1 METFAAELSTTT
13 TQTANTEQVDS
24 YFDTRFAHDEK
35 REIVWRA
42 LIRYHF
48 QALVRPEH
56 CVLELG
62 SAYGHFINNI
72 QAARRVALD
81 QWAGFT
87 AFIQPGVETYV
98 GGVSDLGFLASRSVD
113 FAFASN
119 LFEHVSQEDFASVL
133 RQLKSKLRV
142 GGSVALLQPNYRY
155 AYKEYFDDYT
165 HRTVYSHIS
174 LCDFLEANGYEVISC
189 APRFLPYSMK
199 SSRFVSPL
207 LIRLYLMSPWKFR
220 GKQMLVHARP
230 RTQGT
235 PS

>member
-1 METFAAELSTTT
+1 METFAAELSTA
-13 TQTANTEQVDS
+13 TAKTESGDS
-24 YFDTRFAHDEK
+24 YFDTRFAHDAK

-42 LIRYHF
+42 LIQYHF
-48 QALVRPEH
+48 QALVRPDH

-72 QAARRVALD
+72 RAARRVALD
-81 QWAGFT
+81 QWSGFT
-87 AFIQPGVETYV
+87 EFMQAGVEPHV
-98 GGVSDLGFLASRSVD
+98 GDVSDLDFLSSRSVD

-133 RQLKSKLRV
+133 RQLKSKLRP
-142 GGSVALLQPNYRY
+142 GGSIALLQPNYRY

-165 HRTVYSHIS
+165 HRTVYSHTS

-189 APRFLPYSMK
+189 SPRFLPYSMK

-230 RTQGT
+230 RMQGQ
-235 PS
+235 PA

>member
-1 METFAAELSTTT
+1 METFAAELSTNT
-13 TQTANTEQVDS
+13 TQTSKAEPVDT
-24 YFDTRFAHDEK
+24 YFDTRFVHDEK

-42 LIRYHF
+42 LVRYHF
-48 QALVRPEH
+48 QALIRPEH

-81 QWAGFT
+81 QWPGFT
-87 AFIQPGVETYV
+87 EFMRPGVETHV
-98 GGVSDLGFLASRSVD
+98 GDVSDLGFLGNRSVD

-133 RQLKSKLRV
+133 RQLKSKLRP
-142 GGSVALLQPNYRY
+142 GGSISLLQPNYRY

-174 LCDFLEANGYEVISC
+174 MCDFLEANGYEVMSC
-189 APRFLPYSMK
+189 ASRFLPYSMK

-207 LIRLYLMSPWKFR
+207 LIRLYLMSPWKFQ
-220 GKQMLVHARP
+220 GKQMLVQARP
-230 RTQGT
+230 RTQVQAA
-235 PS
+235 